1 MLNSDLTHQLD
12 KAMTAEQFTQVVEAI
27 LEGKYSW
34 ACVLILRFAGY
45 NPLHYIP
52 YRTYNRLMKDHCQNS
67 RRKMDDI
74 EVEKSDQPTNRLNY
88 PRYTTQ
94 INDLNYLE
102 TLSEKPAH
110 IRGGQGLEGEEG
122 RNISHLLDW
131 LRCRLQQ
138 LSIE

>member
-1 MLNSDLTHQLD
+1 MLNSDLTHRLD

-67 RRKMDDI
+67 RRKVDSVEI
-74 EVEKSDQPTNRLNY
+74 ESPDQAKNQLNY
-88 PRYTTQ
+88 PHYTTQ

-110 IRGGQGLEGEEG
+110 IRGGQGSEVEGVD
-122 RNISHLLDW
+122 RSISLLDW
-131 LRCRLQQ
+131 IRCR
-138 LSIE
+138 SA

>member
-1 MLNSDLTHQLD
+1 MLNSDLTHRLD

-67 RRKMDDI
+67 RRKMDSVEI
-74 EVEKSDQPTNRLNY
+74 EPPDQAENQLNY
-88 PRYTTQ
+88 PHYTTQ

-110 IRGGQGLEGEEG
+110 IRGGQGSEVEGVD
-122 RNISHLLDW
+122 RSISLLDW
-131 LRCRLQQ
+131 IRCR
-138 LSIE
+138 SA